1 MAEKIG
7 WEDGAVVMEED
18 IIAALRP
25 LVDEY
30 FFGETAEKGN
40 VLVYTPPEAGIFPL
54 REEKGRAWGFSGP
67 LRGGAGGMPPGRSA
81 FFMMLPCS
89 CCFFAR
95 HKHAGLCIR

>member
-7 WEDGAVVMEED
+7 WEDGAVVTEED

-40 VLVYTPPEAGIFPL
+40 VLVYTPRNEGKFPL
-54 REEKGRAWGFSGP
+54 GEKK
-67 LRGGAGGMPPGRSA
+67 MQ
-81 FFMMLPCS
+81 
-89 CCFFAR
+89 
-95 HKHAGLCIR
+95 